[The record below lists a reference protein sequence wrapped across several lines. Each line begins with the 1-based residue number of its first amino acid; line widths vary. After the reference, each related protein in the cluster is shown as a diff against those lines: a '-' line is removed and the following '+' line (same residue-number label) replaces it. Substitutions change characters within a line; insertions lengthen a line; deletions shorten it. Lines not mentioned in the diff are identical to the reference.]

1 MPSTAKVRHY
11 VPEVDRDLW
20 DSFVDRAVNSTFLH
34 RRDYMDYHADRFT
47 DSSLIVE
54 SEGKPIALLPG
65 CKMADGT
72 FVSHAGL
79 TYGGLLIGSA
89 MTQTHVIESFKVI
102 NCLLRDEGFRKV
114 IYKPVPHIY
123 HRIPAEADL
132 YALFFE
138 CNARLIGRG
147 VSATIEQ
154 ADRPKFFDDRRGG
167 VNKARREGVT
177 IHEST
182 DFTAFWQILTDNLRE
197 HHGVAPVHSLPE
209 IELLHSRFPAN
220 IRLHIARRED
230 ETVGG
235 CVSYVCGDVVHT
247 QYISASPEGRRC
259 RALDL
264 LIATLVTEV
273 YSSARYFDFGISTE
287 QGGRVFNSSL
297 MHQKEGFGGRALCY
311 DTYEYDL

>member
-1 MPSTAKVRHY
+1 MPLTAKARHY
-11 VPEVDRDLW
+11 VPEVDSHLW

-47 DSSLIVE
+47 DSSLIIE
-54 SEGKPIALLPG
+54 SEGKPMALLPG
-65 CKMADGT
+65 CALADGT
-72 FVSHAGL
+72 FASHAGL
-79 TYGGLLIGSA
+79 TYGGLLVGTSF
-89 MTQTHVIESFKVI
+89 TQSHVLEAFKAI
-102 NCLLRDEGFRKV
+102 NTLLREEGFKRV

-132 YALFFE
+132 YALFLE
-138 CNARLIGRG
+138 CGARLIARG

-177 IHEST
+177 THESN
-182 DFTAFWQILTDNLRE
+182 DFTAFWQILTDNLMQ
-197 HHGVAPVHSLPE
+197 HHGVAPVHSLAE
-209 IELLHSRFPAN
+209 MELLHSRFPEN
-220 IRLHIARRED
+220 IRLHVAERNGEI
-230 ETVGG
+230 VGG
-235 CVSYVCGDVVHT
+235 CVSYVCGTTAHT

-273 YSSARYFDFGISTE
+273 YATARYFDFGISTE

-311 DTYEYDL
+311 DTYEYSL